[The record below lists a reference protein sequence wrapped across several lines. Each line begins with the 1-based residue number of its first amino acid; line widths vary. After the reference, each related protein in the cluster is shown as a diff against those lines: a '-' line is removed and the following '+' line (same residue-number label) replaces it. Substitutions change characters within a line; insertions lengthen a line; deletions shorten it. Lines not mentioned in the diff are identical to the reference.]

1 MEVGT
6 LVGWDFG
13 YLSETD
19 DGFHQGHFSGG
30 VRSVVVPDIF
40 KIEAKRFAR
49 VSFA

>member
-6 LVGWDFG
+6 QLGWDFG
-13 YLSETD
+13 NPSEND
-19 DGFHQGHFSGG
+19 GGFHQGHFSGG

-40 KIEAKRFAR
+40 KIGAKRFAR